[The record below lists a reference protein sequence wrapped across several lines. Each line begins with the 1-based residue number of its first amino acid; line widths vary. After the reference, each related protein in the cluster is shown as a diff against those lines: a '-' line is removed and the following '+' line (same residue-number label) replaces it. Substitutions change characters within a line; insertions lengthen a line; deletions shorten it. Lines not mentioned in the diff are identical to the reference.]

1 MHRLIGMIMVQHRLK
16 KFLDRVWRLMVND
29 LDVKA
34 VVSDKIVE
42 ENDGQLDK
50 VYNQTV
56 KKVTEDFEALHFNT
70 AISQMMVFVNE
81 AQKATSIPR
90 AYAEGFV
97 QLLAPVAPHMMEE
110 IWQILGHDE
119 SISYVKWPS
128 YDESK
133 LIESV
138 VEVMIQI
145 NGKLRGKIKVKV
157 DTAKEELE
165 KQALAD
171 QHVQKFL
178 ADKEI
183 RKIIVVPNKIIN
195 IVAK

>member
-1 MHRLIGMIMVQHRLK
+1 
-16 KFLDRVWRLMVND
+16 
-29 LDVKA
+29 
-34 VVSDKIVE
+34 
-42 ENDGQLDK
+42 
-50 VYNQTV
+50 
-56 KKVTEDFEALHFNT
+56 
-70 AISQMMVFVNE
+70 
-81 AQKATSIPR
+81 
-90 AYAEGFV
+90 
-97 QLLAPVAPHMMEE
+97 APVAPHMMEE

-183 RKIIVVPNKIIN
+183 RKIIIVPNKIIN